1 VLFTEKYLK
10 HLPVDRRVDGG
21 ENRRLPVAVNARDQ
35 FPDIRLVRVTKDSNL
50 RIKSDAI
57 GLVAEDY
64 ESDKVDIQELY
75 SGTRTIEMPSV
86 EVDRFYGQGWLDAPQ
101 GLLPNEFITI
111 VDSSNPAHSAICR
124 NSPETGLD
132 CSGLVRYVFQE
143 VTGVSLPR
151 TAKELSG
158 LGSKVT
164 IADLKPGD
172 LVFFNT
178 RRFAFSHV
186 GIYLGDNRFVHAP
199 RRGKEV
205 TIASLDQAYWQ
216 KHFNGARRLVGVLP
230 ALLPDVISPAVAGEF
245 MPASPLAGEFAPLPA
260 VAGDAPSAL
269 PVEPADPGH

>member
-1 VLFTEKYLK
+1 M
-10 HLPVDRRVDGG
+10 PARRT
-21 ENRRLPVAVNARDQ
+21 RFVAPLCFAATVAMASSAHGQ
-35 FPDIRLVRVTKDSNL
+35 SLAS
-50 RIKSDAI
+50 SAADAA
-57 GLVAEDY
+57 GKVWTGAQDVATY
-64 ESDKVDIQELY
+64 AL
-75 SGTRTIEMPSV
+75 
-86 EVDRFYGQGWLDAPQ
+86 
-101 GLLPNEFITI
+101 GLLGVNYRFGG
-111 VDSSNPAHSAICR
+111 

-151 TAKELSG
+151 TAKEMSG

-199 RRGKEV
+199 RRGREV
-205 TIASLDQAYWQ
+205 TVASLDQAYWQ

-245 MPASPLAGEFAPLPA
+245 MPALPLAGELAPLP
-260 VAGDAPSAL
+260 VAAGEEPSAL
-269 PVEPADPGH
+269 ALELADPGH